1 MREVTYGRFGKFLQ
15 SLGFSKHEPEPGT
28 RVFKHHASGAL
39 VILPIRKDREIVAPH
54 HLVGTR
60 MILDA
65 FGIMDSPEFTSR
77 FPVAG

>member
-1 MREVTYGRFGKFLQ
+1 MRKVTYGRLGKFLQ

-28 RVFKHHASGAL
+28 LVYKHEASGAL
-39 VILPIRKDREIVAPH
+39 VILPIRKDHENVAPH

-65 FGIMDSPEFTSR
+65 FGIMDPPEFTEH
-77 FPVAG
+77 FPIAS